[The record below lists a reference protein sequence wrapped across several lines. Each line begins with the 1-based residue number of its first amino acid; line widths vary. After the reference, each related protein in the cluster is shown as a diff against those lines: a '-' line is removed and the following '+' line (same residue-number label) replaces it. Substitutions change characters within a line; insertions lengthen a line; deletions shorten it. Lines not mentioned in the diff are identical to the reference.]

1 MKAVEVIG
9 TVDEQGQLQLDQPL
23 SLAASS
29 RVRAILLF
37 PDAEE
42 GADLDWLQKVAAKNP
57 AFAFLDDS
65 EEDIYT
71 LEDGKAIEDEG

>member
-9 TVDEQGQLQLDQPL
+9 TVDEQGQLQLDRPL
-23 SLAASS
+23 QMAKSS

-42 GADLDWLQKVAAKNP
+42 VEDLEWLQKVAAKNP
-57 AFAFLDDS
+57 AFAFLDDH